1 MSAMEDHTYLPLDQK
16 PPLQVNIPSATS
28 VFPTCQPSYVSYD
41 DKFTIEDQNL
51 QLVEKEN
58 QKKKQRTYG
67 RALNDIS
74 NTHPIKKSSTI
85 ITPKKIGVK
94 EVEVQT
100 MTIETRTLGTQ
111 TSEEDVLSHIS
122 FNHVDL
128 SKHSYSKPK
137 ISTPVKVSTME
148 PMDLDFSN
156 IETPTEIYDNL
167 SYSDSSD
174 SPIKDDKKADP
185 EFVLESSSSI
195 SSDESVTDV
204 QNNSISEK
212 TFIVFGCALE
222 MLMSLVLCS
231 ICGSDTMITSMC
243 IVGTKLIVDFHCI
256 NNHDFTW
263 KSQPDA
269 GKMAKGNIAMASAI
283 LLWCFL

>member
-1 MSAMEDHTYLPLDQK
+1 MSAMEDHTYLPLDQQS
-16 PPLQVNIPSATS
+16 PLQVNIPSATS

-58 QKKKQRTYG
+58 RKKKQSSYG

-74 NTHPIKKSSTI
+74 NTHPINKSSTI
-85 ITPKKIGVK
+85 ITLRKMVVK

-100 MTIETRTLGTQ
+100 MTIETRTLGTH
-111 TSEEDVLSHIS
+111 TCEEDVLSHIY

-128 SKHSYSKPK
+128 SEHSYSAKPK

-167 SYSDSSD
+167 SYSDSD

-185 EFVLESSSSI
+185 DFVLESSSSSI
-195 SSDESVTDV
+195 YSYESVTDV
-204 QNNSISEK
+204 KNNSISEK
-212 TFIVFGCALE
+212 TFIVFVCALE
-222 MLMSLVLCS
+222 MLMSLVFCS
-231 ICGSDTMITSMC
+231 ICGSDTMIT
-243 IVGTKLIVDFHCI
+243 LINVYC
-256 NNHDFTW
+256 
-263 KSQPDA
+263 
-269 GKMAKGNIAMASAI
+269 GN
-283 LLWCFL
+283 